1 MKIDRIAI
9 DASFLLKLFLPEDKS
24 DQAEELWKRWIEDS
38 IEILAP
44 TLIKYE
50 GSSVLRNKV
59 YRRILDEEEAV
70 EIINLLKHLDL
81 SLIYTEDLI
90 DIAWEI
96 GSILKTPTLWD
107 CFYLALPKLLSIP
120 FWTADRKLYQSAKR
134 KFLFI
139 NLL

>member
-38 IEILAP
+38 IEIVAP
-44 TLIKYE
+44 NLIKYE
-50 GSSVLRNKV
+50 GSSVLRNKA
-59 YRRILDEEEAV
+59 YRRILDEEEGV

-90 DIAWEI
+90 DMAWEI
-96 GSILKTPTLWD
+96 GSILKTPTLYD
-107 CFYLALPKLLSIP
+107 CFYLALPKFLSIP
-120 FWTADRKLYQSAKR
+120 FWTADRKLYQSGKR
-134 KFLFI
+134 KFPFI

>member
-38 IEILAP
+38 IEIVAP
-44 TLIKYE
+44 NLIKYE

-96 GSILKTPTLWD
+96 GSILKTPTLYD
-107 CFYLALPKLLSIP
+107 CFYLALPKFLSIP
-120 FWTADRKLYQSAKR
+120 FWTADRKLYQAGKR
-134 KFLFI
+134 KFPFI